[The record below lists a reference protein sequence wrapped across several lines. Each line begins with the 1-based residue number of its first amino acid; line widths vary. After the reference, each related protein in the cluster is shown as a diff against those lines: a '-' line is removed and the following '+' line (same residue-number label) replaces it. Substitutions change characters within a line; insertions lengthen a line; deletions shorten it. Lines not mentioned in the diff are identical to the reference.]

1 MKPIKAANR
10 FYRGQRITFTHAKAV
25 LHEKG
30 FRHNRNNLG
39 NRSAVRIFFTW
50 LQNRLG

>member
-10 FYRGQRITFTHAKAV
+10 APKGQRITFTHAKAV

-30 FRHNRNNLG
+30 FRHNRSNLG